1 MQGYRRYPNNRNQ
14 NDNNRR
20 RNGKFPRYE
29 KKSFPPPEQIPAFI
43 TTQNLYNLCQSFIL
57 NNDYINLNYVM
68 EVLKI
73 VRRAIMRIPCDN
85 TYSIDV
91 DMIHRIEDAPLI
103 TNQLPRFMVA
113 SQMLPTT
120 NRNFD
125 SESWTSI
132 YRGMLPHRL
141 NIVFNDESFAAF
153 LNIFTNITLSEY
165 SIQRDR
171 LMNEN
176 KVLMNKALDRLDKS
190 SPDYDKNCAEITLK
204 YNNDFYKDYGKLKS
218 ENVWKYVDEYRDYF
232 KTHDSSDLSDP
243 TTVMIW
249 SIITLNPI
257 ICGLDDYV
265 SDIIKDVSILF
276 IENVDSFDE
285 NIYWSLIKALR
296 SKFFNE
302 YPDYQ
307 NDICT
312 KVMFEK
318 WKIINKYSEIL
329 LKIIDFK
336 NSERKITDIIHF
348 DIVLCSILRD
358 SQVVYQP
365 FSTSS
370 SLFYTQINLESI
382 EGRKRIQIN
391 LNKLTESNVNEISK
405 LLISL
410 FDADNIIPIC
420 IESGAR
426 DKMSLSYAFLLK
438 NIGSDKSDMIE
449 KLIED
454 IKYKSEFYWGFYASL
469 VYLSLI
475 RNGQQLSEIISN
487 LLSICKNDDEIMGCI
502 SSFVNERALN
512 IELFQENK
520 DMIAQLCE
528 EYISKMRGMNKYKLM
543 DSLNIIKKC

>member
-1 MQGYRRYPNNRNQ
+1 MQGHRRYPNNRNR

-20 RNGKFPRYE
+20 RNDKFPRYE

-57 NNDYINLNYVM
+57 NNDYIKLNYVM
-68 EVLKI
+68 EVLRI

-85 TYSIDV
+85 KYSIDAK
-91 DMIHRIEDAPLI
+91 MINRIEDAPLI
-103 TNQLPRFMVA
+103 TNQLPRFMIA
-113 SQMLPTT
+113 SQMLPTN

-141 NIVFNDESFAAF
+141 NIKFNDESFAAF

-171 LMNEN
+171 LMNES

-190 SPDYDKNCAEITLK
+190 SPDYNKNQAEITLEYNK
-204 YNNDFYKDYGKLKS
+204 YFYKGYENLKA

-243 TTVMIW
+243 MTVMIW

-265 SDIIKDVSILF
+265 SDIITDVSILF

-285 NIYWSLIKALR
+285 IVYWNLVKALR

-312 KVMFEK
+312 EEIFEK

-329 LKIIDFK
+329 LRIINFK

-348 DIVLCSILRD
+348 DITLCSILKE
-358 SQVVYQP
+358 SQVAYRP
-365 FSTSS
+365 FGTSS
-370 SLFYTQINLESI
+370 SPLYNQINLESI
-382 EGRKRIQIN
+382 EGRKRIQTN

-410 FDADNIIPIC
+410 FDVDCIIPIC

-426 DKMSLSYAFLLK
+426 TKISSSYALLLK
-438 NIGSDKSDMIE
+438 NIGSDKSDMITI
-449 KLIED
+449 LIED
-454 IKYKSEFYWGFYASL
+454 IKYRCEFYWGFYAAL

-475 RNGQQLSEIISN
+475 RNNLKLSDIISY

-502 SSFVNERALN
+502 SSFVNERELN
-512 IELFQENK
+512 IDMFQENK
-520 DMIAQLCE
+520 DMLAELCE
-528 EYISKMRGMNKYKLM
+528 EYISKMRGMNKYKLI
-543 DSLNIIKKC
+543 DSLDIIKKY